1 MILMNDDEMYALSQ
15 NSYLIICLYCCV
27 FLDTLLVYRVF
38 QKNGK
43 KVCGTIIL
51 QIHVTESWFT
61 EHCFFYQ
68 SEKWVRHRHSCHRVM
83 IHWALFFLSI
93 WKMGSAQTF
102 LSQTCLKE
110 WRCRG

>member
-1 MILMNDDEMYALSQ
+1 MTYFCSLQLMILMNDDEMYALSQ

-51 QIHVTESWFT
+51 QIHVTES
-61 EHCFFYQ
+61 
-68 SEKWVRHRHSCHRVM
+68 
-83 IHWALFFLSI
+83 
-93 WKMGSAQTF
+93 
-102 LSQTCLKE
+102 
-110 WRCRG
+110 